1 MNKLLM
7 ILFIILIVASA
18 FSYGAAMNLE
28 AEEHQEMALILAD
41 INSRQSLKISA
52 LVDQLDEARVQWED
66 NFTEKVSA
74 DYEAS
79 KYERL
84 YLEYEVRY
92 NNLDRYFDEY
102 LQYRPA
108 STVTKSQID
117 LSPDVLI
124 LNRPGE
130 YRLCN
135 VAGTGSMRPIIEH
148 GFVVLLEKTNEV
160 QVGDIAVYED
170 KLGHE
175 IIHRVI
181 GEDGGYWIFRGDANL
196 YDDPPMPKEN
206 VTWRVVAV
214 FY

>member
-1 MNKLLM
+1 M